1 MKTSTA
7 AAMGFLGLLM
17 VMGAV
22 GGMEDPAK
30 MDYFVEQ
37 LAVALT
43 GLALMFCATLG
54 VQNSQYWDER

>member
-1 MKTSTA
+1 MKTSSA
-7 AAMGFLGLLM
+7 ALMGILGLLM

-30 MDYFVEQ
+30 ANYFAEQ

-54 VQNSQYWDER
+54 VQNSPYWDER